1 MSMPARLLLLLVCLS
16 TPVAAPNW
24 NETRSRLKGAAT
36 AVGIPAV
43 ARAAKSA
50 WAEKDS
56 PRRKDRAAR
65 SARAPR
71 SAERAP
77 AAQQSKAQQ
86 SAGFL
91 GELAAELAA
100 DRSQPPPPL
109 QASSVTLALALAP
122 ALTRQAPPLEA
133 RLTNPSPN
141 PTSGATAGQS

>member
-65 SARAPR
+65 STRAPR

-91 GELAAELAA
+91 GELAA
-100 DRSQPPPPL
+100 DRSPPPAPL
-109 QASSVTLALALAP
+109 QASSATLALALART
-122 ALTRQAPPLEA
+122 LTRHAPPLEA

-141 PTSGATAGQS
+141 PTSAATAGQS

>member
-56 PRRKDRAAR
+56 PRRKDRAR

-109 QASSVTLALALAP
+109 QASSATLALALAP